1 MKTTHLL
8 ATGLVIALSLLAP
21 GMARA
26 NTYTVE
32 GCGANGAGAFQ
43 FSSTP
48 TNAFTL
54 SDDQCD
60 GSSDPTY
67 ASMTYLA
74 SDTYTQGDQ
83 GSWGVQAPAGEA
95 ITGLGVVGGF
105 YSDTGGWLSG
115 WTLNGN
121 IDQDA
126 TPSGDDC
133 LGYRVSPCDASGS
146 GWFPIAN
153 ANSVELISYCDA
165 AAVPTSSCSVQSDY
179 TNSLAVFNDAVVQI
193 QDPGNASP
201 EVSGSLW
208 GAGEGLGLK
217 GGWISGINVGA
228 DMSLGFQATDPGG
241 VCTLE
246 AVLTDA
252 NGDVVA
258 SSTPVQQAPVTDPS
272 SAAALADD
280 VPAPFVSS
288 QPCGGP
294 STGVTTFAPDLGAL
308 PTGTYD
314 LNVAAQ
320 NPGEYQAG
328 DYTYAAGDAL
338 AGGATINV
346 DNSIPSVTV
355 APSGLGTTSGGSA
368 QSWSATA
375 ESLTVSATDAAG
387 SSGLAQITCTTPSG
401 TTAYQVSGDQAS
413 VAVDVSAP
421 GSDSVSCDATSA
433 AGNTSTVATADF
445 EVDAQVPTLSF
456 AGAAFAPAWDGGTQ
470 NIIATGSEVAHA
482 SGIAS
487 VSCQVDGGAWTIT
500 AGTAAHITVVGD
512 GKHGLSC
519 YTTTVAGISS
529 PTASESVQIDSDA
542 PTLVLSRGPAQ
553 AAWHTTAQT
562 ITADATAFGGDE
574 ISAINC
580 TLAGTELSYPNTS
593 NASTESIVIP
603 VLAPGGDLN
612 CDAQDTA
619 GNVSRTE
626 SWSFLIDD
634 TPPAGYFVAADS
646 TKPTRV
652 EVSLS
657 DDGSGVAGARIQ
669 INVDGAWRS
678 LPTRFHEAQGVA
690 NAEIPDN
697 GSIRNGTYELRAK
710 AWDKAGNRNYVT
722 QSISGAPESIALP
735 LREVADLTAVVS
747 AGHAYVAA
755 TASSGIRSLS
765 VQYGRKVRVV
775 GRLVTASGTPVGRA
789 DIVISERLSGARAIR
804 KLAEVTTTRNGDFS
818 RTLGPSPSR
827 TLLVSYEGSS
837 SLRSASAATN
847 ERVTGEV
854 ELTVPRLVVAGKR
867 VTMRGFVAGGYVPPG
882 GLLVQLWYAAV
893 GGRGGWQPF
902 DHAVRANHRGE
913 WALTFP
919 ASGAASGREY
929 VFKAV
934 VSAQGGWPYT
944 GAISRPASLK
954 VV

>member
-8 ATGLVIALSLLAP
+8 PTVLVIALSLLAP

-32 GCGANGAGAFQ
+32 GCGVNGAGALA

-67 ASMTYLA
+67 ASLSYLA
-74 SDTYTQGDQ
+74 SNTYTQGDQ
-83 GSWGVQAPAGEA
+83 GSWGVEAPAGESIA
-95 ITGLGVVGGF
+95 GLGVVGG
-105 YSDTGGWLSG
+105 YYVDTGGWLSG
-115 WTLNGN
+115 WTLNGD

-133 LGYRVSPCDASGS
+133 LGYSASPCYASGT
-146 GWFPIAN
+146 GWFPIAD
-153 ANSVELISYCDA
+153 ANSVQLVTYCDA
-165 AAVPTSSCSVQSDY
+165 AAVPSSSCSVQSDY
-179 TNSLAVFNDAVVQI
+179 TNSLAAFNDAVVQI

-208 GAGEGLGLK
+208 GAGEGLGLTD
-217 GGWISGINVGA
+217 GWISGIKAGA

-252 NGDVVA
+252 SGNVVA
-258 SSTPVQQAPVTDPS
+258 SSTPVKDAPVTDPS
-272 SAAALADD
+272 SSAALADG

-294 STGVTTFAPDLGAL
+294 STAVTTFAPDLSAL
-308 PTGTYD
+308 PTGTYH
-314 LNVAAQ
+314 LNIAAQ

-338 AGGATINV
+338 AAGAAINV
-346 DNSIPSVTV
+346 DNSIPSVTI
-355 APSGLGTTSGGSA
+355 APSGSGGTSGGSA
-368 QSWSATA
+368 LSWSATA
-375 ESLTVSATDAAG
+375 ESLTVAAADAAG

-401 TTAYQVSGDQAS
+401 TTTYQVSGDQAS
-413 VAVDVSAP
+413 VAVDISTP

-433 AGNTSTVATADF
+433 AGNTSMVATADF
-445 EVDAQVPTLSF
+445 DVDAQIPTISF
-456 AGAAFAPAWDGGTQ
+456 TGAAFAPAWDGGNQT
-470 NIIATGSEVAHA
+470 IIATGSEAAHA

-487 VSCQVDGGAWTIT
+487 VSCQVDGGTWTTTSGTT
-500 AGTAAHITVVGD
+500 AHVSVVGD

-519 YTTTVAGISS
+519 YTTTAAGLSS

-542 PTLVLSRGPAQ
+542 PTLTLSGGPTQ
-553 AAWHTTAQT
+553 AAWHTTGQT
-562 ITADATAFGGDE
+562 ITADATAVGGDQ

-593 NASTESIVIP
+593 NASTESVVIP
-603 VLAPGGDLN
+603 VLSPGGDLN
-612 CDAQDTA
+612 CDAQDSA
-619 GNVSRTE
+619 ANVSRTE

-634 TPPAGYFVAADS
+634 TPPAGYFIAADS
-646 TKPTRV
+646 AKPTRV

-657 DDGSGVAGARIQ
+657 DGGSGVAGARIQ
-669 INVDGAWRS
+669 IKIDGAWRS
-678 LPTRFHEAQGVA
+678 LPTRFHAAQGVA

-697 GSIRNGTYELRAK
+697 GSIRNGIYALRAK
-710 AWDKAGNRNYVT
+710 AWDNAGNSDYITEN
-722 QSISGAPESIALP
+722 ISGAAESTALP
-735 LREVADLTAVVS
+735 LREMANLTAVLS
-747 AGHAYVAA
+747 AGHTYVAA
-755 TASSGIRSLS
+755 TSSSGTRSLS
-765 VQYGRKVRVV
+765 VEYGQKVRVV
-775 GRLVTASGTPVGRA
+775 GRLLTASGIPVGRA
-789 DIVISERLSGARAIR
+789 DVVISERLSGARVIR
-804 KLAEVTTTRNGDFS
+804 KLAEVTTTDDGDFR
-818 RTLGPSPSR
+818 RTLSPGPSR
-827 TLLVSYEGSS
+827 TLLVTYKGSP
-837 SLRSASAATN
+837 SLRSATAATN
-847 ERVTGEV
+847 EHVTGEV
-854 ELTVPRLVVAGKR
+854 ELTMPRLVVPGKR
-867 VTMRGFVAGGYVPPG
+867 VTMRGLVAGGYVPPG
-882 GLLVQLWYAAV
+882 GLLVQLWYSAV

-902 DHAVRANHRGE
+902 DHAVRANHRGA

-919 ASGAASGREY
+919 ASGAARGREY

-934 VSAQGGWPYT
+934 VAAQGGWPYT

-954 VV
+954 VA